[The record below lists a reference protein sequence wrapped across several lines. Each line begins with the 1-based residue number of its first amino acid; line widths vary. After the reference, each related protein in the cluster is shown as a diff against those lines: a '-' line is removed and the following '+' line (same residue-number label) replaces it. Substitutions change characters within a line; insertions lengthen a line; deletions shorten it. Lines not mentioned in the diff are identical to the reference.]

1 MVKIRLKR
9 MGKKKKPFYKI
20 VAADARSPRDGRFIE
35 DLGNYDPNTD
45 PAKITF
51 KTGMVEKWI
60 KNGAQPTATVRQL
73 MKNEG
78 LMLKLHLLR
87 GKRTEDVIAQEL
99 EKFEAEK
106 PAKIERIKQK
116 LVRKKQRRAA
126 KKAESKQ
133 EAKS

>member
-1 MVKIRLKR
+1 